1 MFSAIIL
8 MAGEGRRM
16 NKNINKILLPLGN
29 KKIYEY
35 SLNVFLKSVDEVI
48 CVLNENDKN
57 IIDDLPKNVKYTFG
71 GKTRQES
78 VYNGLKLVTNDYVLI
93 HDSARPFI
101 NVDLID
107 EIKKE
112 LLNQNNV
119 LVCTKCK
126 DTIKEI
132 NGNSLKTLNR
142 NNLISAATP
151 QSARLDILMDSYN
164 KSFKDDKSFTDDL
177 SIIEYY
183 YPNVSTKLVYAS
195 DDIFKITTE
204 FDYELAKLLWRKYD

>member
-8 MAGEGRRM
+8 MAGEGKRM
-16 NKNINKILLPLGN
+16 NMNINKILLPLGN
-29 KKIYEY
+29 KKVYEY
-35 SLNVFLKSVDEVI
+35 SLDVFLKAVDEVI
-48 CVLNENDKN
+48 CVLNENDKDLIN
-57 IIDDLPKNVKYTFG
+57 QLPKNVKYTFG

-78 VYNGLKLVTNDYVLI
+78 VYNGLKLVSNEYVLI
-93 HDSARPFI
+93 HDAARPFI
-101 NVDLID
+101 NIDLINN
-107 EIKKE
+107 IKEE

-132 NGNSLKTLNR
+132 DNGSLKTLNR
-142 NNLISAATP
+142 DNLIKAATP
-151 QSARLDILMDSYN
+151 QAAKKDILIDSYN
-164 KSFKDDKSFTDDL
+164 KSFKDNKSFTDDL
-177 SIIEYY
+177 SVIEYY
-183 YPNVSTKLVYAS
+183 YPNIKTKLVYAS